1 MLFFELLPAYSN
13 LSDIIHVIEVPEVTD
28 GLVLRVLMNADI
40 DKAVGI
46 LRPRTSSFM
55 DDEEQS
61 TYIAG
66 KISDH
71 WQWRAEMV
79 EKLASQ
85 LEPQRFGVKSLYLI
99 GSTQNTTAQ
108 AGSDI
113 DILINFSGTKSQKK
127 DLLTWLDGWSLCLD
141 EINFI
146 RTGYKAGGLLDVHF
160 VSDKDLSEPTLLSK
174 KLNLNI
180 DGLRELKLTT

>member
-1 MLFFELLPAYSN
+1 
-13 LSDIIHVIEVPEVTD
+13 V
-28 GLVLRVLMNADI
+28 
-40 DKAVGI
+40 
-46 LRPRTSSFM
+46 
-55 DDEEQS
+55 
-61 TYIAG
+61 
-66 KISDH
+66 
-71 WQWRAEMV
+71 
-79 EKLASQ
+79 
-85 LEPQRFGVKSLYLI
+85 

-113 DILINFSGTKSQKK
+113 DLLVNFSGTKSQKK

-160 VSDKDLSEPTLLSK
+160 VNDEEISDPSSLSE

-180 DGLRELKLTT
+180 DGLKELPLTT